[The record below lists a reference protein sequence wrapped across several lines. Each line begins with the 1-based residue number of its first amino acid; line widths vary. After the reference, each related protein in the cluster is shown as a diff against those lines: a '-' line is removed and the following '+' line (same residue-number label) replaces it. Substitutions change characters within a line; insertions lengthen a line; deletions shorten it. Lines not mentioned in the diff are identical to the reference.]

1 MVSSKM
7 FSVHLIGISW
17 QVMNHF
23 SFLLLSRFFSL
34 SLTFSTSTM
43 MQLFIKIQ
51 WVYLLLSYFDF
62 IEHPGCSSRLL
73 FVNKFEMFSAIVSAN
88 FFFSLLFLSYIPTM
102 HMLVCLIVSHISLSS
117 HFLHSLFSLLFSL
130 HNPINIFKFAY
141 SFSYQFKSTVE
152 LL

>member
-1 MVSSKM
+1 MSLLCLYFWKMALWNIGRLIDRAPTAQHQQGQYLTPLLSGIFSSSKM

-34 SLTFSTSTM
+34 SLTFSTSTT

-51 WVYLLLSYFDF
+51 WVSLLLSYFDF

-88 FFFSLLFLSYIPTM
+88 IFFLFSFSL
-102 HMLVCLIVSHISLSS
+102 
-117 HFLHSLFSLLFSL
+117 
-130 HNPINIFKFAY
+130 IFPPCICWY
-141 SFSYQFKSTVE
+141 V
-152 LL
+152 